1 MNYRGFTL
9 IELLVVVIIMGTLT
23 SIALPQ
29 YRKAM
34 DRAKVAEAMQLL
46 PAIFEAR
53 ERWMIE
59 NNLHWDKGVAKKANG
74 DTVTPTFGK
83 LDIETKGSVDNNGVL
98 QTRYFQY
105 HLVAEIDHNP
115 PSVRASPKWG
125 ESRGIPSATI
135 AYRGDKFCCFDH
147 AEGGTNCKILNV
159 EESSECDEE

>member
-34 DRAKVAEAMQLL
+34 DRAKVAEVMQLL

-59 NNLHWDKGVAKKANG
+59 NNLHWDRGVAKNSAGN
-74 DTVTPTFGK
+74 TVALSFEK
-83 LDIETKGSVDNNGVL
+83 LDIETKGSVDKDGNL
-98 QTRYFQY
+98 QTKYFQY
-105 HLVAEIDHNP
+105 KLNQGVPENLP
-115 PSVRASPKWG
+115 FVSASPKWG
-125 ESRGIPSATI
+125 DSREITSAGIF
-135 AYRGDKFCCFDH
+135 YRGDKLCCNNTRTT
-147 AEGGTNCKILNV
+147 APVCNILNV
-159 EESSECDEE
+159 PVTSECNS